1 MERKVLNNKVTFY
14 AGGKEVM
21 VKLSNRE
28 LHDLRCHTNYAKGVD
43 RDTLTMGDMYNFAL
57 YAFLDYDLKK
67 SPSKAGRVKAQF
79 PYHSIDRIHWNL
91 ETN

>member
-1 MERKVLNNKVTFY
+1 MERKVLNNKVKFY

-21 VKLSNRE
+21 VKLSDRE
-28 LHDLRCHTNYAKGVD
+28 LHDLRCHTNYKNGVD

-67 SPSKAGRVKAQF
+67 SPSKAARVKKQF
-79 PYHSIDRIHWNL
+79 SYHEYDRIYWYL
-91 ETN
+91 Q